1 MLLAGSIIFPLAYFT
16 LKDGNQKQSPSRNI
30 NSFFR
35 DPTVAAAAPQN
46 TTKQQQPNGK
56 TSGSSF
62 NSFLRTAPASAKRD
76 ATNFSAFLKGIAGQ
90 QLSSTGPGQGDSAV
104 KVGTLVCA
112 SGSDKEHLG
121 SSSLSML
128 HFPNPLDTH
137 MHHSLCLPVSLWLP
151 YLVCQQV
158 ALRLLQPMQSA

>member
-46 TTKQQQPNGK
+46 TAKQQQPNGK

-76 ATNFSAFLKGIAGQ
+76 ATSFSAFLKGSAGQ

-112 SGSDKEHLG
+112 SGSDKDIWAAAASQCCILPIP
-121 SSSLSML
+121 ST
-128 HFPNPLDTH
+128 PTCITH
-137 MHHSLCLPVSLWLP
+137 SACLLA
-151 YLVCQQV
+151 CGCHT
-158 ALRLLQPMQSA
+158 